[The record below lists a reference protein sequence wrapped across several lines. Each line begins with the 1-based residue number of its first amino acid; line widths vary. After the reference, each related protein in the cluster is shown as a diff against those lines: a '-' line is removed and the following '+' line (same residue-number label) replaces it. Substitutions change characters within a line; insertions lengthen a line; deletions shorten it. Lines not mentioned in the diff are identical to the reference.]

1 MNSLAI
7 FVAAATLGVDYGWQ
21 YAPNGQLEYLI
32 QIEPALLDSM
42 ENGLDVASELLPEV
56 RGVRKFR
63 ISVGNKKLPRETIVQ
78 ASAQEPARSDPAAGA
93 NRPPLDKSRPV
104 GEAPGDRPRDGP
116 RNDYADRSSPIRPAP
131 LERDEPDRVEPSG
144 GRPIEQSAAKP
155 SGADA
160 GADSPSSEMSRLTG
174 DSEKSAGS
182 AASADDGSLSPW
194 FVGTIVALCASLGA
208 NFYQGWN
215 LKSARRRYYQLVD
228 RLGLRPPPGSDGI
241 SIEGFSN

>member
-1 MNSLAI
+1 MNTLAI

-42 ENGLDVASELLPEV
+42 ENGLDVASDLLPEV

-78 ASAQEPARSDPAAGA
+78 TSAQEPARSDPAAGT
-93 NRPPLDKSRPV
+93 NRPPLEKSRP
-104 GEAPGDRPRDGP
+104 R
-116 RNDYADRSSPIRPAP
+116 P

-155 SGADA
+155 SGTDA
-160 GADSPSSEMSRLTG
+160 GADSPSNEMSRLKG

-228 RLGLRPPPGSDGI
+228 RLGLRSLPGS
-241 SIEGFSN
+241 EGVTIVS